1 MKNWCMR
8 RGCIALS
15 RAFRSTPRI
24 SLRIAQ
30 AAGACKPAML
40 VGAEVRYRDG
50 LLRHR
55 EWIIERKAAAKA
67 QIKQLKEET
76 EGKAREL
83 QDKLARER
91 IERLLG
97 QAKALERTN
106 QIRAYVGSV
115 ALRAAELSIAQADF
129 EKWAMWARQE
139 ADRIAPVKNDTVTRA
154 TNSI

>member
-1 MKNWCMR
+1 
-8 RGCIALS
+8 
-15 RAFRSTPRI
+15 
-24 SLRIAQ
+24 
-30 AAGACKPAML
+30 ML